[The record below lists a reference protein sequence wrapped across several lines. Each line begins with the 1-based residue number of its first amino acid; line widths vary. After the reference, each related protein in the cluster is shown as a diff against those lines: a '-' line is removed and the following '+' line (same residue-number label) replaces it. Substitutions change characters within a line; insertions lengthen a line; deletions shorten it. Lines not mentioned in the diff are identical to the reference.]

1 MLNRYLR
8 NAAIGV
14 IIATAALTAAAQPA
28 KAKLALPAV
37 SILFAPV
44 YIAQDA
50 GYFKDAGVEVELSQ
64 LAGPAALNALIGGS
78 SDFTTI
84 AGLIQLRAA
93 QRGQKTLAIA
103 GLQENA
109 TTEIVLSAATVERLA
124 SAKTPMDRARALK
137 GLTLAVDAANGLP
150 HAYLRF
156 VARQAGIDADR
167 DIRLVF
173 IAPPGMD
180 AALQKKEVD
189 GFVFSSPFTLEA
201 VRRGAHLWIS
211 GPRGD
216 FPEANPTTYNV
227 LVARDG
233 FCRSATAT
241 CRHMVGALDRSL
253 ALITAEPQKALAV
266 LSKRF
271 EKMDPELLKQAF
283 ESFQRNT
290 PPRSMRMGKA
300 FEHTVD
306 AMFGPQDDK
315 AALKALAKSRYTDDF
330 VGSGKQV
337 EPK

>member
-1 MLNRYLR
+1 MPNNIARRLVIGAVLAVASL
-8 NAAIGV
+8 AAW
-14 IIATAALTAAAQPA
+14 AQPA
-28 KAKLALPAV
+28 KVRLVLPAV

-44 YIAQDA
+44 YIAEDA
-50 GYFKDAGVEVELSQ
+50 GHFKEAGVETELSQ

-78 SDFTTI
+78 ADVTAI
-84 AGLIQLRAA
+84 AGLLQLRAA

-103 GLQENA
+103 GLQESA
-109 TTEIVLSAATVERLA
+109 TTEVVLSAEAAQRLA
-124 SAKTPMDRARALK
+124 AARTPVERARALK

-150 HAYLRF
+150 HAFLRY

-201 VRRGAHLWIS
+201 VRRGAQLWIS

-216 FPEANPTTYNV
+216 FPGLNPTTYNV

-233 FCRSATAT
+233 YCTNAAAT
-241 CRHMVGALDRSL
+241 CRKLVAALDRSL
-253 ALITAEPQKALAV
+253 ALIATEPQKALA
-266 LSKRF
+266 LLAKRF
-271 EKMDPELLKQAF
+271 DRMDPELLKQAF

-290 PPRSMRMGKA
+290 PARALPMGKA
-300 FEHTVD
+300 FDHTVET
-306 AMFGPQDDK
+306 MFGPQDDR
-315 AALKALAKSRYTDDF
+315 AALALLAKTLYTDDF
-330 VGSGKQV
+330 VGASR
-337 EPK
+337 

>member
-1 MLNRYLR
+1 MISKRLK
-8 NAAIGV
+8 NAAIV
-14 IIATAALTAAAQPA
+14 ALMALAAATAAAQPA
-28 KAKLALPAV
+28 KAKLVLPAV

-44 YIAQDA
+44 YIAEDA
-50 GYFKDAGVEVELSQ
+50 GYFKSTGVDVELSQ

-109 TTEIVLSAATVERLA
+109 TTEIVLSAATAERLA
-124 SAKTPMDRARALK
+124 AAKTPIDRTRALK

-150 HAYLRF
+150 HAYLRY
-156 VARQAGIDADR
+156 VARQAGLDADR

-173 IAPPGMD
+173 ISPPGMG
-180 AALQKKEVD
+180 AALQNKEVD

-201 VRRGAHLWIS
+201 VRRGATLWIS

-216 FPEANPTTYNV
+216 FPDVNPTTYNV

-233 FCRSATAT
+233 FCTSAAET
-241 CRHMVGALDRSL
+241 CKNMVSALNRSL
-253 ALITAEPQKALAV
+253 ALIANEPQKALA
-266 LSKRF
+266 LLTKRF
-271 EKMDPELLKQAF
+271 DKMDPELLKQAF

-290 PPRSMRMGKA
+290 PARLMPMGKA
-300 FEHTVD
+300 FDHTVD
-306 AMFGPQDDK
+306 AMFGSQDDK
-315 AALKALAKSRYTDDF
+315 AALKAIARTIYTDDF
-330 VGSGKQV
+330 VRSAKQAD
-337 EPK
+337 

>member
-1 MLNRYLR
+1 MFSKFLR

-14 IIATAALTAAAQPA
+14 VVAAMVAGAGAQPA
-28 KAKLALPAV
+28 KAKLVLPAV

-44 YIAQDA
+44 YIAEDA
-50 GYFKDAGVEVELSQ
+50 GYFKEAGVDVEVSQ

-78 SDFTTI
+78 GDFTTI

-109 TTEIVLSAATVERLA
+109 TTEIVLSAATAERLA
-124 SAKTPMDRARALK
+124 AARTPVEKARALK

-156 VARQAGIDADR
+156 LGRQAGIDADR

-201 VRRGAHLWIS
+201 VRRGAQLWIS

-216 FPEANPTTYNV
+216 FPEVNPTTYNV

-233 FCRSATAT
+233 YCATAAAT
-241 CRHMVGALDRSL
+241 CRSMVAALNRSL
-253 ALITAEPQKALAV
+253 ALITSDPQKALA
-266 LSKRF
+266 LLTKRF

-290 PPRSMRMGKA
+290 PARAMPMGKA
-300 FEHTVD
+300 FERTVD
-306 AMFGPQDDK
+306 IMFGPQDDK
-315 AALKALAKSRYTDDF
+315 AALKATAKTIYTDEF
-330 VGSGKQV
+330 VTPGK
-337 EPK
+337 

>member
-1 MLNRYLR
+1 MFIRSMR

-14 IIATAALTAAAQPA
+14 VLAAAAAAALAQPP
-28 KAKLALPAV
+28 KAKLVLPAV
-37 SILFAPV
+37 SILFAPI
-44 YIAQDA
+44 YIAEDA
-50 GYFKDAGVEVELSQ
+50 GYFRDAGVDVEVSQ

-78 SDFTTI
+78 GDFTTI

-109 TTEIVLSAATVERLA
+109 TTEIVLSAAAAERLA
-124 SAKTPMDRARALK
+124 SAKSPVERARALK

-156 VARQAGIDADR
+156 VGREGGIDADR

-180 AALQKKEVD
+180 AALQKKKVD

-201 VRRGAHLWIS
+201 VRRGAQLWIS

-216 FPEANPTTYNV
+216 FPDVNPTTYNV
-227 LVARDG
+227 LVARNG
-233 FCRSATAT
+233 FCTSAAAT
-241 CRHMVGALDRSL
+241 CRGMVSALDRSL
-253 ALITAEPQKALAV
+253 ALIRSEPAKALA
-266 LSKRF
+266 LLTKRF
-271 EKMDPELLKQAF
+271 DKMDPELLKLAF

-290 PPRSMRMGKA
+290 PARSMPMGKA
-300 FEHTVD
+300 FDRTVEV
-306 AMFGPQDDK
+306 MFGPQDDK
-315 AALKALAKSRYTDDF
+315 AALKTIARTLYTDEF
-330 VGSGKQV
+330 VTSGK
-337 EPK
+337 

>member
-1 MLNRYLR
+1 MFSNLLR
-8 NAAIGV
+8 NVALGLTLA
-14 IIATAALTAAAQPA
+14 ATAVTASAQPA
-28 KAKLALPAV
+28 KTRLVLPAV

-44 YIAQDA
+44 YIAEDA
-50 GYFKDAGVEVELSQ
+50 GYFKETGVDVELG
-64 LAGPAALNALIGGS
+64 LLGGPAALNALIGGS
-78 SDFTTI
+78 ADMTTI
-84 AGLIQLRAA
+84 AGLIQIRAA

-109 TTEIVLSAATVERLA
+109 TTEIVLSAEAAARHP
-124 SAKTPMDRARALK
+124 SAKTVIEKAAALK
-137 GLTLAVDAANGLP
+137 GLTIAVDAANGLP
-150 HAYLRF
+150 HAYLRY
-156 VARQAGIDADR
+156 VTRKAGIDADR

-173 IAPPGMD
+173 IAPPGMA

-201 VRRGAHLWIS
+201 VRTGGQLWIS

-216 FPEANPTTYNV
+216 TPDVNPTTYNV

-233 FCRSATAT
+233 FCTSAAAT
-241 CRHMVGALDRSL
+241 CKGVVSALDRSL
-253 ALITAEPQKALAV
+253 RLISTDPQKAFAL

-271 EKMDPELLKQAF
+271 DKMNPELLQQAF

-290 PPRSMRMGKA
+290 PAKSMPMGKA

-315 AALKALAKSRYTDDF
+315 AALKALTKSLFTDEF
-330 VGSGKQV
+330 VNSGK
-337 EPK
+337 

>member
-1 MLNRYLR
+1 MSNPIARRLLVGAML
-8 NAAIGV
+8 AA
-14 IIATAALTAAAQPA
+14 ASLTAGAQPA
-28 KAKLALPAV
+28 KVRLVLPAV

-44 YIAQDA
+44 YIAEDA
-50 GYFKDAGVEVELSQ
+50 GYFKEAGVETDLSQ

-78 SDFTTI
+78 ADLTSI
-84 AGLIQLRAA
+84 AGLLQLRAA

-109 TTEIVLSAATVERLA
+109 TTEVVLSAEAAQRLSAARTPVE
-124 SAKTPMDRARALK
+124 RARALK

-150 HAYLRF
+150 HAFLRY

-173 IAPPGMD
+173 VAPPGMD

-201 VRRGAHLWIS
+201 VRRGAQLWIS

-216 FPEANPTTYNV
+216 FPDLNPTTYNV

-233 FCRSATAT
+233 YCTNAAAT
-241 CRHMVGALDRSL
+241 CRKLVAALDRSL
-253 ALITAEPQKALAV
+253 ALIAAEPQKAFALLAR
-266 LSKRF
+266 RF
-271 EKMDPELLKQAF
+271 DKMDPELLKQAF

-290 PPRSMRMGKA
+290 PARSMPMGKA
-300 FEHTVD
+300 FEHTV
-306 AMFGPQDDK
+306 ATMFGPQDDK
-315 AALKALAKSRYTDDF
+315 AALTALARTLYTDEF
-330 VGSGKQV
+330 VGASR
-337 EPK
+337 

>member
-1 MLNRYLR
+1 MFTKFLR
-8 NAAIGV
+8 NAAIGAV
-14 IIATAALTAAAQPA
+14 VAAIAAGAGAQPA
-28 KAKLALPAV
+28 KAKLVLPAV

-44 YIAQDA
+44 YIAEDA
-50 GYFKDAGVEVELSQ
+50 GYFKEAGVDVEVSQ

-78 SDFTTI
+78 GDFTTI

-109 TTEIVLSAATVERLA
+109 TTEIVLSAATAERLA
-124 SAKTPMDRARALK
+124 AARTPVEKARALK

-156 VARQAGIDADR
+156 LGRQAGIDADR
-167 DIRLVF
+167 EIRLVF

-201 VRRGAHLWIS
+201 VRRGAQLWIS

-216 FPEANPTTYNV
+216 FPEVNPTTYNV

-233 FCRSATAT
+233 YCATAAAT
-241 CRHMVGALDRSL
+241 CRSMVAALNRSL
-253 ALITAEPQKALAV
+253 ALITSDPPKALA
-266 LSKRF
+266 LLTRRF

-290 PPRSMRMGKA
+290 PARAMPMGKA

-306 AMFGPQDDK
+306 VMFGPQDDK
-315 AALKALAKSRYTDDF
+315 AALKATAKTVYTDEF
-330 VGSGKQV
+330 VTPGK
-337 EPK
+337 

>member
-1 MLNRYLR
+1 MLNKYLR
-8 NAAIGV
+8 DAAIGV
-14 IIATAALTAAAQPA
+14 VMAAAALAATAQPA
-28 KAKLALPAV
+28 KAKLVLPAV

-44 YIAQDA
+44 YIAEDA
-50 GYFKDAGVEVELSQ
+50 GYFKDAGVDVEISQ

-109 TTEIVLSAATVERLA
+109 TTEIVLSAAMAERLA
-124 SAKTPMDRARALK
+124 SAKTPVDRARALK

-156 VARQAGIDADR
+156 VARQASIDADR

-180 AALQKKEVD
+180 AALQKKEID

-201 VRRGAHLWIS
+201 ARRGAHLWIS

-216 FPEANPTTYNV
+216 FPEVNPTTYNV

-253 ALITAEPQKALAV
+253 ALITAEPQKALAL

-290 PPRSMRMGKA
+290 PARSMPMGTA

-306 AMFGPQDDK
+306 VMFGPQDDK
-315 AALKALAKSRYTDDF
+315 AALKALAKSLYTDDF
-330 VGSGKQV
+330 VGSGK
-337 EPK
+337 